1 MRTRDPKP
9 TFDPRSPVQ
18 PGRERAPYF
27 IAAIAAAIAIWTLQ
41 QRAIEDTGQR
51 PAQSAKGEIRTL
63 FSSDDYPDEALQH
76 GDQGKVQARL
86 SINTHGR
93 VTHCS
98 IIRSSRH
105 ASLDNATCN
114 ILKRRA
120 QFAPARD
127 ANGKAVPDSVVTPLI
142 TWLLAD

>member
-1 MRTRDPKP
+1 MRSKGPKP

-27 IAAIAAAIAIWTLQ
+27 IAVLAAAIAIWTLQ
-41 QRAIEDTGQR
+41 QRAVEDAGQR
-51 PAQSAKGEIRTL
+51 PAQSAKGEVRTL
-63 FSSDDYPDEALQH
+63 FSSDDYPADALQN
-76 GDQGKVQARL
+76 GDQGKIQARL
-86 SINTHGR
+86 SVNAQGR

-98 IIRSSRH
+98 IIRSSGH

-114 ILKRRA
+114 ILERRA
-120 QFAPARD
+120 QFIPARD
-127 ANGKAVPDSVVTPLI
+127 ATGKAVPDSVVTPTI